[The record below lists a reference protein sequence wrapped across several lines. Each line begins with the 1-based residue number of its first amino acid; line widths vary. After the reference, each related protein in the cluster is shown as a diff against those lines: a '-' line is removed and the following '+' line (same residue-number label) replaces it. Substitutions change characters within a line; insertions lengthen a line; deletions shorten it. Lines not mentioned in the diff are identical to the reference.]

1 MKDIAEI
8 VATFARIGYLKPA
21 PGTWGSAAAIPVF
34 WALNEAGG
42 FGLIAFATVVVCIV
56 GLWATQIMT
65 ADATEGTEEHDP
77 SEIVIDEVAG
87 QWIAL
92 WPVAFGAQMMG
103 VDSAQLWPGYLAG
116 FILFRL
122 FDILKPSLIGKADRR
137 GDAVGVMLDDVI
149 AGIFAAICVV
159 ILAGLAH
166 GILM

>member
-21 PGTWGSAAAIPVF
+21 PGTWGSAAAVPVF
-34 WALNEAGG
+34 WALAEVGG
-42 FGLIAFATVVVCIV
+42 FGLIVFATTLVFVV

-65 ADATEGTEEHDP
+65 KDATAGTEEHDP

-103 VDSAQLWPGYLAG
+103 VESARLWPGYLAA
-116 FILFRL
+116 FLLFRL
-122 FDILKPSLIGKADRR
+122 FDIWKPSLIGKADRR
-137 GDAVGVMLDDVI
+137 GDAMGVMLDDVI
-149 AGIFAAICVV
+149 AGVFAAICV
-159 ILAGLAH
+159 IALASLAH
-166 GILM
+166 GVLM